1 MFGMLIELQSDFL
14 SNDVSLFVSHYE
26 HVEFKRRDEGSQR
39 LLIER
44 MMPGNY
50 TIILYFMNSLS
61 NLPQSRPIVPLGD
74 F

>member
-14 SNDVSLFVSHYE
+14 SNDVSLFVSHYD
-26 HVEFKRRDEGSQR
+26 HVEFKRRDEGTQR

>member
-14 SNDVSLFVSHYE
+14 SNDVSLFVSHYD
-26 HVEFKRRDEGSQR
+26 HVEVKRRDEGSQR
-39 LLIER
+39 LLIDR